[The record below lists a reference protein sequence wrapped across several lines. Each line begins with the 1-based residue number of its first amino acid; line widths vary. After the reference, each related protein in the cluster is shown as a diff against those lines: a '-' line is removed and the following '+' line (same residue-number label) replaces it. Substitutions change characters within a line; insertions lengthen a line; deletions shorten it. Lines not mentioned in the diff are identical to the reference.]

1 MKIVESFA
9 HACLVVCPLLFLAG
23 FVDSVAGGGGLI
35 SLPAYLFVGV
45 PIHLAAGTNKVVNAI
60 GTGTATWKYLRS
72 GRVDLRIALWA
83 AAGALA
89 GGALGARLAL
99 WFSEQ
104 VFQACVLAALPVAAA
119 VMVWKR
125 DLGQVG
131 EDRWSQRQKAVL
143 SLVIGLCTGTYDG
156 LIGPGTGTFMI
167 LAFTLVLRVD
177 LLTASGCAK
186 TANLAS
192 NAASAVVW
200 IAGGKVFWQLAAPA
214 VICCVAGNWCGAR
227 YAIRGGSDKVRRM
240 IFVVLGLL
248 FLKMGWELL
257 T

>member
-1 MKIVESFA
+1 M
-9 HACLVVCPLLFLAG
+9 
-23 FVDSVAGGGGLI
+23 
-35 SLPAYLFVGV
+35 
-45 PIHLAAGTNKVVNAI
+45 
-60 GTGTATWKYLRS
+60 
-72 GRVDLRIALWA
+72 
-83 AAGALA
+83 
-89 GGALGARLAL
+89 
-99 WFSEQ
+99 
-104 VFQACVLAALPVAAA
+104 PVAAA

-131 EDRWSQRQKAVL
+131 EDRWPPRQKAVL
-143 SLVIGLCTGTYDG
+143 SAVIGLCTGTYDG

-167 LAFTLVLRVD
+167 LAFALVLRMD

-192 NAASAVVW
+192 NAASALVW
-200 IAGGKVFWQLAAPA
+200 IAGGKVFWRLAAPA
-214 VICCVAGNWCGAR
+214 VVCCVLGNWCGAR
-227 YAIRGGSDKVRRM
+227 YAIWGGSTKVRRM